1 DELLVRMLT
10 PTLWRDGGNGAFQDL
25 QQCLLYTFTG
35 DITRYGWII
44 RLARNLIYLIDVDN
58 AAACSVHIEVR
69 CLQQFEQDVLYVFAD
84 ITSLSQRRGV
94 CDSERNVQH
103 ARESLRQ
110 VGLTGTSRSKHQDIR
125 LRNLNFFISLGSF
138 PGARRFSSLR
148 LFSLDA
154 LVVVVHRYRQHA
166 LGRILANNVL
176 VEEGRNFRRTWKL
189 LFFAFSGGSL
199 SCTKFFFNDF
209 IAELNAL
216 ITNVHTATGDQ
227 LLNLLLALAT
237 EGTLKQVSA
246 FLHTC
251 HEDLST

>member
-1 DELLVRMLT
+1 KLLVK
-10 PTLWRDGGNGAFQDL
+10 
-25 QQCLLYTFTG
+25 
-35 DITRYGWII
+35 
-44 RLARNLIYLIDVDN
+44 DN
-58 AAACSVHIEVR
+58 AAASSVNNKVR
-69 CLQQFEQDVLYVFAD
+69 CLQKCDHQAYNVLAD
-84 ITSLSQRRGV
+84 RHGQWQRHLVSHSQ
-94 CDSERNVQH
+94 RNVQH
-103 ARESLRQ
+103 TRGSERKGWRT
-110 VGLTGTSRSKHQDIR
+110 VPRRTKHQY
-125 LRNLNFFISLGSF
+125 LAMGNLNSFISLSRF
-138 PGARRFSSLR
+138 PAARRCSSLR

-154 LVVVVHRYRQHA
+154 LVVVVHRYRQHT

-176 VEEGRNFRRTWKL
+176 VEEGRNFRRAWKL
-189 LFFAFSGGSL
+189 LFFAFSGSSL